1 MSEMLDRQGD
11 ESRGRLSV
19 ERRAQIADLVA
30 QNGAVYVN
38 ELSRLFGVSEVTIR
52 NDLDHMA
59 KQGIVVRD
67 RGGAIANTKTNL
79 ATVFE
84 QRAKLNLG
92 AKQRI
97 GRAAAQLVHS
107 GETIIMDA
115 GTTLME
121 MAKNIENV
129 APLTVVTNALNVATQ
144 VGIMPNVNVILVGGS
159 LSPETISTCGT
170 IAERDLSDL
179 LAQKVFL
186 GTHALDP
193 QEGAVDVAIEL
204 AGVKRA
210 MIRAARQVIMLAD
223 SSKWGRSGNDAF
235 AKVTPFKD
243 IDILI
248 SDTDLSDAARS
259 TLERC
264 GVEVILV

>member
-1 MSEMLDRQGD
+1 MIEKPND
-11 ESRGRLSV
+11 EARGRLSV
-19 ERRAQIADLVA
+19 ERRARIAELVA
-30 QNGAVYVN
+30 QQGAVYVN
-38 ELSRLFGVSEVTIR
+38 ELSRTFGVSEVTIR
-52 NDLDHMA
+52 SDLDLMA
-59 KQGIVVRD
+59 KQGLVVRD

-84 QRAKLNLG
+84 QRATLNLE

-97 GRAAAQLVHS
+97 GRAAAGLVAP

-121 MAKNIENV
+121 MAKSLENV

-144 VGIMPNVNVILVGGS
+144 VGIVPGVNVILIGGS
-159 LSPETISTCGT
+159 LSRETISTVGT

-193 QEGAVDVAIEL
+193 EEGAVDVAIEL

-210 MIRAARQVIMLAD
+210 MIRASRQVILLAD
-223 SSKWGRSGNDAF
+223 SSKWGRSGNVAF
-235 AKVTPFKD
+235 AKVVPFAG
-243 IDILI
+243 IDTVV
-248 SDTDLSDAARS
+248 SDTNLSEAARA
-259 TLERC
+259 TLVQHGIEI
-264 GVEVILV
+264 ILV